1 MKVIFNNL
9 LNNIPS
15 QVFQLIKNSCT
26 QMLGNIMPGAL
37 TIFKI
42 IFHHY
47 NKLKKMFVAPKQRAY
62 STRRVAY

>member
-1 MKVIFNNL
+1 
-9 LNNIPS
+9 
-15 QVFQLIKNSCT
+15 
-26 QMLGNIMPGAL
+26 MLGNIMPGAL